1 MTALFRLL
9 LLLLLVGLL
18 AGCGVKTAYNNAD
31 WLAMRW
37 INDRVSLTAEQERA
51 VEAALDQHLAWHCA
65 SELPAYADFLQEVK
79 SDIARNR
86 ITPATLDAH
95 GERASE
101 FGQRLLARVRPSLIE
116 LLASLNDEQVDEL
129 IESFEER
136 NLESAEEAERS
147 IAAIQRDRA
156 ASMEKGMRRF
166 TGRLT
171 REQRDGLQSWS
182 AELEPT
188 ASLALQR
195 RLEWQERFAEAL
207 AIRHQRPAFE
217 SAMTE
222 LLNADNSDSR
232 ALDTRRNANR
242 ERTLQTLVELH
253 RISPERQVRR
263 LQRRLDDLA
272 EDLTQLSCG

>member
-1 MTALFRLL
+1 MNGARRLL

-95 GERASE
+95 GNRAGE
-101 FGQRLLARVRPSLIE
+101 FAQRLLARARPSLID
-116 LLASLNDEQVDEL
+116 LLASLNDQQVDEL

-136 NLESAEEAERS
+136 NREMAEEAERS
-147 IAAIQRDRA
+147 REDLQRERVLG
-156 ASMEKGMRRF
+156 MEKGMRRF

-171 REQRDGLQSWS
+171 REQRERLQSWA

-188 ASLALQR
+188 ASLALQH

-217 SAMTE
+217 AAMTE

-232 ALDTRRNANR
+232 ALDTRRSANR
-242 ERTLQTLVELH
+242 ARTLQTFVELH
-253 RISPERQVRR
+253 RISPERQVKR
-263 LQRRLDDLA
+263 LQSR
-272 EDLTQLSCG
+272 